1 MTGPW
6 FPYWKPNP
14 AARLRLFCF
23 PFAGGSASTFH
34 RWALAGLSKEVD
46 ALAVQYP
53 GHETRMREPLHHR
66 VPDMVEALG
75 PVIQPLLDRPYAF
88 LGYSLGCLVSLELAH
103 WLRRQG
109 APAPVGMLL
118 AACTP
123 PHQRKTRGRYTL
135 PDKDFIAD
143 FNRYGGMP
151 AAVLA
156 SKELMELMMPVLR
169 ADIEQVDEYS
179 VPTEPPLSL
188 PFALWG
194 GQEDTNPSPQGLEG
208 WRDFTTGSVE
218 LQVLP
223 GGHFFIL
230 SAGDQLRKGVEQK
243 LLQWARG

>member
-1 MTGPW
+1 MKAPW
-6 FPYWKPNP
+6 FPYWQPNP
-14 AARLRLFCF
+14 QARLRLFCF
-23 PFAGGSASTFH
+23 PFAGGSASVFH

-46 ALAVQYP
+46 VLAVQYP

-66 VPDMVEALG
+66 VPEVVEALG
-75 PVIQPLLDRPYAF
+75 PVIRPLLDRPYAF
-88 LGYSLGCLVSLELAH
+88 LGYSLGCLISLELAH

-109 APAPVGMLL
+109 ARAPLGLQL

-123 PHQRKTRGRYTL
+123 PHQRKIRGRHTL

-151 AAVLA
+151 AAVLEHR
-156 SKELMELMMPVLR
+156 ELMELMMPVLR
-169 ADIEQVDEYS
+169 ADIEQVDEYHG
-179 VPTEPPLSL
+179 PAEPPLSL

-194 GQEDTNPSPQGLEG
+194 GQEDTDPTPQGLEG

-218 LQVLP
+218 LQQLP

-243 LLQWARG
+243 LLQWAP